1 MDIGRVNDLGST
13 VLHWLCFQSL
23 CGRRTLMSEHYLS
36 QPIGEYL
43 LHHHSGP
50 LDSEVDHP
58 NLNPAGRRGR
68 PRQIDFCLFSRETN
82 RLTAA
87 FELKW
92 VGDGAF
98 DKQRVIDDL
107 LRLEALRN
115 VESQHVFRYFLV
127 AGETNHFK
135 NNFQK
140 SKANLGAG
148 GGRVDFFLEF
158 LDFSTNNQ
166 KTIDVNSLSAPQLE
180 ACNEFSSYYQSQC
193 PRRFIT
199 ERVHATS
206 MNGFTVYIWRIRSVK
221 NRTTLP
227 LPTTQP

>member
-1 MDIGRVNDLGST
+1 
-13 VLHWLCFQSL
+13 
-23 CGRRTLMSEHYLS
+23 MSEHYLS

-68 PRQIDFCLFSRETN
+68 PRQIDFCLSSREKN

-92 VGDGAF
+92 VGKGAF

-115 VESQHVFRYFLV
+115 AESQHVFRYFLV
-127 AGETNHFK
+127 AGEATNFT
-135 NNFQK
+135 NNFQN
-140 SKANLGAG
+140 SQANIGSR
-148 GGRVDFFLEF
+148 GGRVNFFQEF
-158 LDFSTNNQ
+158 LDFSTSTD
-166 KTIDVNSLSAPQLE
+166 KTIVVNSLSAPQLE

-199 ERVHATS
+199 QRVHATS
-206 MNGFTVYIWRIRSVK
+206 MNGFTVYIWRIRSAK
-221 NRTTLP
+221 HRTTLP
-227 LPTTQP
+227 LPPPQP

>member
-1 MDIGRVNDLGST
+1 MNIQSVNNLGSA

-23 CGRRTLMSEHYLS
+23 CGRGTLMSEHYLS

-43 LHHHSGP
+43 LHHHTGP

-68 PRQIDFCLFSRETN
+68 PRQIDFCLSSRDTN

-115 VESQHVFRYFLV
+115 VESQHVYRYFLV
-127 AGETNHFK
+127 AGETTSFA
-135 NNFQK
+135 NNFQN
-140 SKANLGAG
+140 SQANLGAG
-148 GGRVDFFLEF
+148 GGRVNFFSEF
-158 LDFSTNNQ
+158 LDFASSND
-166 KTIDVNSLSAPQLE
+166 KTVMVTSLSAPQLD
-180 ACNEFSSYYQSQC
+180 ACNEFSSYFQSPS

-199 ERVHATS
+199 QRVHATS
-206 MNGFTVYIWRIRSVK
+206 MNGFNVYIWRIRSIK
-221 NRTTLP
+221 HRTTLP
-227 LPTTQP
+227 LPAQLP

>member
-1 MDIGRVNDLGST
+1 
-13 VLHWLCFQSL
+13 
-23 CGRRTLMSEHYLS
+23 MSEHYLS
-36 QPIGEYL
+36 QPIGECL

-68 PRQIDFCLFSRETN
+68 PRYIDFCLSSRETN

-98 DKQRVIDDL
+98 DKQRVTDDL

-127 AGETNHFK
+127 SGETENFE
-135 NNFQK
+135 NNFQN

-148 GGRVDFFLEF
+148 GGRVDLFSEF
-158 LDFSTNNQ
+158 LDFSTNND
-166 KTIDVNSLSAPQLE
+166 KTIVVNSLSAPQLE
-180 ACNEFSSYYQSQC
+180 AFNEFSSYYQSRC

-199 ERVHATS
+199 HRVHAIS
-206 MNGFTVYIWRIRSVK
+206 MNGFTV
-221 NRTTLP
+221 
-227 LPTTQP
+227 